1 MFNYLLIFF
10 VFIIGSYSNINAET
24 LKSALSNAYLN
35 NPIINSKRA
44 ELRSLDENGA
54 DYIHIDIMDG
64 HYVPNI
70 TFGPNIVKSLRKVT
84 SKILDVHLMIKP
96 VKQYIN
102 EFIEARSDIISFHP
116 EADDNP
122 EEIIKMISDAE
133 IKAGI
138 AIHPKVN
145 IADIDH
151 LFSKVQQIIVMT
163 VTPGF
168 GGQKFMHEQVKK
180 IKDLD
185 EIRKNNN
192 YNYEIAVD
200 GGVNNENAKICK
212 DNGADVLAVG
222 SYLLSQNQ
230 NNYYEI
236 INSLR

>member
-1 MFNYLLIFF
+1 MIKISPSILSADILKLEEEVKLLD
-10 VFIIGSYSNINAET
+10 
-24 LKSALSNAYLN
+24 K
-35 NPIINSKRA
+35 
-44 ELRSLDENGA
+44 NGA

-102 EFIEARSDIISFHP
+102 DFVEAGSDIISFHP

-122 EEIIKMISDAE
+122 EEIIKIISDAE

-145 IADIDH
+145 ITDIDH

-168 GGQKFMHEQVKK
+168 GGQKFMHDQVQK

-192 YNYEIAVD
+192 YNYDIAVD

-230 NNYYEI
+230 NNYNEI

>member
-1 MFNYLLIFF
+1 MIKISPSILSADILKLEEEVKLLD
-10 VFIIGSYSNINAET
+10 
-24 LKSALSNAYLN
+24 K
-35 NPIINSKRA
+35 
-44 ELRSLDENGA
+44 NGA

-96 VKQYIN
+96 VEKYIN
-102 EFIEARSDIISFHP
+102 EFVEAGSDIITFHP

-138 AIHPKVN
+138 AIHPEVN

-168 GGQKFMHEQVKK
+168 GGQKFMHDQVQK

-212 DNGADVLAVG
+212 DNGANVLAVG

-230 NNYYEI
+230 NNYSKI

>member
-1 MFNYLLIFF
+1 MIKISPSILSADI
-10 VFIIGSYSNINAET
+10 
-24 LKSALSNAYLN
+24 LKL
-35 NPIINSKRA
+35 
-44 ELRSLDENGA
+44 EEEVRSLDLNGA

-96 VKQYIN
+96 VKKYIN
-102 EFIEARSDIISFHP
+102 EFVEAGSDIITFHP

-138 AIHPKVN
+138 AIHPEVN

-151 LFSKVQQIIVMT
+151 LFSKVHQIIVMT

-168 GGQKFMHEQVKK
+168 GGQKFMHDQVQK

>member
-1 MFNYLLIFF
+1 MIKISPSILSADI
-10 VFIIGSYSNINAET
+10 
-24 LKSALSNAYLN
+24 LKLEEEV
-35 NPIINSKRA
+35 IH
-44 ELRSLDENGA
+44 LDKNGA

-84 SKILDVHLMIKP
+84 SKILDVHLMITP

-102 EFIEARSDIISFHP
+102 DFVEAGSDIITFHP

-138 AIHPKVN
+138 AIHPDVK
-145 IADIDH
+145 ISDIDH

-168 GGQKFMHEQVKK
+168 GGQKFMHDQVQK

-185 EIRKNNN
+185 EIKKNNN

-212 DNGADVLAVG
+212 DNGANVLAVG

-230 NNYYEI
+230 NNYNKI

>member
-1 MFNYLLIFF
+1 MIKISPSILSADILKLEEEVKLLD
-10 VFIIGSYSNINAET
+10 
-24 LKSALSNAYLN
+24 K
-35 NPIINSKRA
+35 
-44 ELRSLDENGA
+44 NGA

-96 VKQYIN
+96 VKKYIN
-102 EFIEARSDIISFHP
+102 EFVEAGSDIITFHP

-168 GGQKFMHEQVKK
+168 GGQKFMHEQVQK

>member
-1 MFNYLLIFF
+1 MIKISSSILSADI
-10 VFIIGSYSNINAET
+10 
-24 LKSALSNAYLN
+24 LKL
-35 NPIINSKRA
+35 
-44 ELRSLDENGA
+44 EEEVRSLDLNGA

-70 TFGPNIVKSLRKVT
+70 TFGPNIVKSLKKVT

-96 VKQYIN
+96 VKKYIN
-102 EFIEARSDIISFHP
+102 EFVEAGSDIITFHP

-138 AIHPKVN
+138 AIHPNVN

-151 LFSKVQQIIVMT
+151 LLSKVQQIIVMT

-230 NNYYEI
+230 KNYYEI

>member
-1 MFNYLLIFF
+1 MIKISPSILSADILKLEEEVKLLD
-10 VFIIGSYSNINAET
+10 
-24 LKSALSNAYLN
+24 K
-35 NPIINSKRA
+35 
-44 ELRSLDENGA
+44 NGA

-84 SKILDVHLMIKP
+84 SKVLDVHLMIKP

-102 EFIEARSDIISFHP
+102 EFVEAGSDIITFHP

-122 EEIIKMISDAE
+122 KEIIKMISDAE

-138 AIHPKVN
+138 AIHPEVN
-145 IADIDH
+145 ITDIDH

-163 VTPGF
+163 VAPGF
-168 GGQKFMHEQVKK
+168 GGQKFMHDQVQK

-212 DNGADVLAVG
+212 DNGANVLAVG

-230 NNYYEI
+230 NNYNKI

>member
-1 MFNYLLIFF
+1 MIKISPSILSADILKLEEEVKLLD
-10 VFIIGSYSNINAET
+10 
-24 LKSALSNAYLN
+24 K
-35 NPIINSKRA
+35 
-44 ELRSLDENGA
+44 NGA

-102 EFIEARSDIISFHP
+102 DFVEAGSDIISFHP
-116 EADDNP
+116 EADDNT

-138 AIHPKVN
+138 AIHPDVN
-145 IADIDH
+145 IANIDH

-168 GGQKFMHEQVKK
+168 GGQKFMHDQVQK

-230 NNYYEI
+230 NSYNEI

>member
-1 MFNYLLIFF
+1 MIKISPSILSADI
-10 VFIIGSYSNINAET
+10 
-24 LKSALSNAYLN
+24 LKL
-35 NPIINSKRA
+35 
-44 ELRSLDENGA
+44 EEEVRSLDKNGA

-96 VKQYIN
+96 VKKYIN
-102 EFIEARSDIISFHP
+102 EFVQAGSDIITFHP

-145 IADIDH
+145 ITDIDD

-168 GGQKFMHEQVKK
+168 GGQKFMHDQVQK

-200 GGVNNENAKICK
+200 GGINNENAKICK

>member
-1 MFNYLLIFF
+1 MIKISPSILSADI
-10 VFIIGSYSNINAET
+10 
-24 LKSALSNAYLN
+24 LKLEEEV
-35 NPIINSKRA
+35 KH
-44 ELRSLDENGA
+44 LDKNGA

-96 VKQYIN
+96 VKKYIN
-102 EFIEARSDIISFHP
+102 EFVEAGSDIITFHP

-200 GGVNNENAKICK
+200 GGVNNENARICK

-230 NNYYEI
+230 NSYNEI

>member
-1 MFNYLLIFF
+1 MIKISPSILSADI
-10 VFIIGSYSNINAET
+10 
-24 LKSALSNAYLN
+24 LKL
-35 NPIINSKRA
+35 
-44 ELRSLDENGA
+44 EEEVRSLDLNGA

-70 TFGPNIVKSLRKVT
+70 TFGPNIVKSLRKIT

-96 VKQYIN
+96 VKKYIN
-102 EFIEARSDIISFHP
+102 EFVEAGSDIITFHP

-138 AIHPKVN
+138 AIHPDVN
-145 IADIDH
+145 IANIDH

-212 DNGADVLAVG
+212 DNGANVLAVG

-230 NNYYEI
+230 NNYSKI

>member
-1 MFNYLLIFF
+1 MIKISPSIIAANLLEIEKEVKLVDHF
-10 VFIIGSYSNINAET
+10 
-24 LKSALSNAYLN
+24 
-35 NPIINSKRA
+35 
-44 ELRSLDENGA
+44 GA

-96 VKQYIN
+96 VRQYIN
-102 EFIEARSDIISFHP
+102 EFVEAGSDIITFHP

-133 IKAGI
+133 LKAGI

-163 VTPGF
+163 VKPGF
-168 GGQKFMHEQVKK
+168 GGQKFMHDQVQK

-212 DNGADVLAVG
+212 DNGANVLAVG

-230 NNYYEI
+230 NNYNEI

>member
-1 MFNYLLIFF
+1 MIKISPSILSADILKLEEEVKLLD
-10 VFIIGSYSNINAET
+10 
-24 LKSALSNAYLN
+24 K
-35 NPIINSKRA
+35 
-44 ELRSLDENGA
+44 NGA

-96 VKQYIN
+96 VEKYIN
-102 EFIEARSDIISFHP
+102 EFVEAGSDIITFHP

-145 IADIDH
+145 ITDIDH

-168 GGQKFMHEQVKK
+168 GGQKFMHDQVQK

-192 YNYEIAVD
+192 YNYDIAVD
-200 GGVNNENAKICK
+200 GGVNNENAKICI
-212 DNGADVLAVG
+212 DNGANVLAVG
-222 SYLLSQNQ
+222 SYLLSLIHIS
-230 NNYYEI
+230 EPT
-236 INSLR
+236 RP

>member
-1 MFNYLLIFF
+1 MIKISPSILSADILKLEEEVKLLD
-10 VFIIGSYSNINAET
+10 
-24 LKSALSNAYLN
+24 K
-35 NPIINSKRA
+35 
-44 ELRSLDENGA
+44 NGA

-96 VKQYIN
+96 VKKYIN
-102 EFIEARSDIISFHP
+102 EFVEAGSDIITFHP
-116 EADDNP
+116 EVDDNP

-145 IADIDH
+145 ITDIDH

-168 GGQKFMHEQVKK
+168 GGQKFMHDQVQK

-230 NNYYEI
+230 NNYNEI

>member
-1 MFNYLLIFF
+1 MIKISPSILSADI
-10 VFIIGSYSNINAET
+10 
-24 LKSALSNAYLN
+24 LKL
-35 NPIINSKRA
+35 
-44 ELRSLDENGA
+44 EEEVRSLDLNGA

-96 VKQYIN
+96 VKKYIN
-102 EFIEARSDIISFHP
+102 EFVKAGSDIITFHP

-145 IADIDH
+145 IVDIDH
-151 LFSKVQQIIVMT
+151 LLSKVQQIIVMT

-200 GGVNNENAKICK
+200 GGVNNVNAKICK
-212 DNGADVLAVG
+212 DNGADVLTVG

>member
-1 MFNYLLIFF
+1 MIKISPSILSADILKLEEEVKLLD
-10 VFIIGSYSNINAET
+10 
-24 LKSALSNAYLN
+24 K
-35 NPIINSKRA
+35 
-44 ELRSLDENGA
+44 NGA

-96 VKQYIN
+96 VKKYIN
-102 EFIEARSDIISFHP
+102 EFVEAGSDIITFHP

-151 LFSKVQQIIVMT
+151 LLSKVQQIIVMT

-168 GGQKFMHEQVKK
+168 GGQKFMHEQVQK

-230 NNYYEI
+230 NNYNKI

>member
-1 MFNYLLIFF
+1 MIKISPSILSADI
-10 VFIIGSYSNINAET
+10 
-24 LKSALSNAYLN
+24 LKL
-35 NPIINSKRA
+35 
-44 ELRSLDENGA
+44 EEEVRSLDLNGA

-84 SKILDVHLMIKP
+84 TKILDVHLMIKQ
-96 VKQYIN
+96 VKKYIN
-102 EFIEARSDIISFHP
+102 EFVEAGSDIITFHP

-168 GGQKFMHEQVKK
+168 GGQKFMHEQVQK

-230 NNYYEI
+230 NSYNQI

>member
-1 MFNYLLIFF
+1 MIKISPSILSADI
-10 VFIIGSYSNINAET
+10 
-24 LKSALSNAYLN
+24 LKL
-35 NPIINSKRA
+35 
-44 ELRSLDENGA
+44 EEEVRSLDLNGA
-54 DYIHIDIMDG
+54 DYIHVDIMDG

-96 VKQYIN
+96 VKKYIN
-102 EFIEARSDIISFHP
+102 EFVEAGSDIITFHP

-138 AIHPKVN
+138 AIHPDIN
-145 IADIDH
+145 IANIDH

-168 GGQKFMHEQVKK
+168 GGQKFMHDQVQK

-230 NNYYEI
+230 NNYNKI

>member
-1 MFNYLLIFF
+1 MIKISPSILSADI
-10 VFIIGSYSNINAET
+10 
-24 LKSALSNAYLN
+24 LKLEEEV
-35 NPIINSKRA
+35 RC
-44 ELRSLDENGA
+44 LDLNGA
-54 DYIHIDIMDG
+54 EYIHIDIMDG

-96 VKQYIN
+96 VKKYIN
-102 EFIEARSDIISFHP
+102 EFVEAGSDIITFHP

-138 AIHPKVN
+138 AIHPEVN

-168 GGQKFMHEQVKK
+168 GGQKFMHDQVQK
-180 IKDLD
+180 IKDLG

-212 DNGADVLAVG
+212 IMELMCW
-222 SYLLSQNQ
+222 
-230 NNYYEI
+230 
-236 INSLR
+236 R

>member
-1 MFNYLLIFF
+1 MIKISPSILSADF
-10 VFIIGSYSNINAET
+10 
-24 LKSALSNAYLN
+24 LKL
-35 NPIINSKRA
+35 
-44 ELRSLDENGA
+44 EEEVRSLDLNGA

-96 VKQYIN
+96 VKKYIN
-102 EFIEARSDIISFHP
+102 EFVEAGSDIITFHP

-151 LFSKVQQIIVMT
+151 LLSKVQQIIVMT

-168 GGQKFMHEQVKK
+168 GGQKFMHDQVQK

-212 DNGADVLAVG
+212 DNGANVLAVG
-222 SYLLSQNQ
+222 SYLLTQNQ
-230 NNYYEI
+230 DNYNEI

>member
-1 MFNYLLIFF
+1 MIKISPSILSADILKLEEEVKLLD
-10 VFIIGSYSNINAET
+10 
-24 LKSALSNAYLN
+24 K
-35 NPIINSKRA
+35 
-44 ELRSLDENGA
+44 NGA

-102 EFIEARSDIISFHP
+102 EFVEAGSDIITFHP
-116 EADDNP
+116 EADDSP

-145 IADIDH
+145 ITDIDH

-168 GGQKFMHEQVKK
+168 GGQKFMHDQVQK

-200 GGVNNENAKICK
+200 GGINNENAKICK

-230 NNYYEI
+230 NKYYEI

>member
-1 MFNYLLIFF
+1 MIKISPSILSADILKLEEEVKLLD
-10 VFIIGSYSNINAET
+10 
-24 LKSALSNAYLN
+24 K
-35 NPIINSKRA
+35 
-44 ELRSLDENGA
+44 NGA

-64 HYVPNI
+64 HFVPNI

-102 EFIEARSDIISFHP
+102 EFVKAGSDIISFHP
-116 EADDNP
+116 EADEHP

-138 AIHPKVN
+138 AIHPEVN

-168 GGQKFMHEQVKK
+168 GGQEFMHDQVQK
-180 IKDLD
+180 IKDLG

-200 GGVNNENAKICK
+200 GGVNNKNAKICK

-230 NNYYEI
+230 NNYSEI
-236 INSLR
+236 LKSLR

>member
-1 MFNYLLIFF
+1 MIKISPSILSADI
-10 VFIIGSYSNINAET
+10 
-24 LKSALSNAYLN
+24 LKL
-35 NPIINSKRA
+35 
-44 ELRSLDENGA
+44 EEEVRSLDMNGA

-70 TFGPNIVKSLRKVT
+70 TFGPNIVKSIRKIT

-102 EFIEARSDIISFHP
+102 EFIDAGSDIISFHP
-116 EADDNP
+116 EVDDNA
-122 EEIIKMISDAE
+122 EEIIKIINDAK

-145 IADIDH
+145 ISDIEY
-151 LFSKVQQIIVMT
+151 LLNQIQQIIVMT

-168 GGQKFMHEQVKK
+168 GGQKFMNDQVQK

-200 GGVNNENAKICK
+200 GGVNNKNAKICK
-212 DNGADVLAVG
+212 DNGANVLTLG

-230 NNYYEI
+230 DNYSEI